1 MESAERF
8 RYGFLP
14 TTETAFCSSL
24 NDSIRPL
31 GFEDENEDK
40 FLFN

>member
-8 RYGFLP
+8 RYGFRP
-14 TTETAFCSSL
+14 TEETAFCSSL

-31 GFEDENEDK
+31 GFEYDED
-40 FLFN
+40 F